1 MKGIYALLLFLDID
15 LSIDVGALGKTSFK
29 RGTYVYVGSA
39 QNNLEKRVARHMRKE
54 KKLFWHIDYFL
65 DSGFARILKV
75 FFKRGGKAEECVLAN
90 EIAKR
95 GDPING
101 FGCSDCNCGSHLFRL
116 DSKNS
121 LNFDFMKELKID
133 DLKVE

>member
-1 MKGIYALLLFLDID
+1 MKGIYALLLFLDTD
-15 LSIDVGALGKTSFK
+15 LIIDVGALGKTSFT

-65 DSGFARILKV
+65 DCGSARILKV
-75 FFKRGGKAEECVLAN
+75 FFKIGGKAEECVLAN

-101 FGCSDCNCGSHLFRL
+101 FGCSDCNCESHLFRL

-121 LNFDFMKELKID
+121 FKIDFMKEIKS
-133 DLKVE
+133 